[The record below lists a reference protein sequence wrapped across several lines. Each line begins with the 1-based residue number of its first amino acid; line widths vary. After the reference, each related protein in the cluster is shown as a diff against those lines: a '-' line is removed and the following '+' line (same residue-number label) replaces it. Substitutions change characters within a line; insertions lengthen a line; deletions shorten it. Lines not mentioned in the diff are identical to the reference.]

1 MKRSLGIL
9 LVVLSLM
16 LLVIGVLWLR
26 QPGLIRAYFVDWSD
40 FEEVGPNIYVSPGTP
55 DSKIDSLLLLVSQA
69 RHRNALFWG
78 ETLGKQAIL
87 YCHTSKAIREYSAIP
102 NQKEVT
108 AAFYFTPAFSYVQVG
123 PSGLN
128 SEVLAH
134 ELCHPELF
142 ERTGWYHHEF
152 NLPVWFFEG
161 LAMQLDH
168 RESYGDKRYERI
180 LTSGEHVPELREIG
194 DWPGFFGGDAF
205 VNYTVAR
212 KEVQRWL
219 KIVGKEGLF
228 ELIDGLDD
236 MEDFDSWYHQIEAE
250 KSGQVAE

>member
-1 MKRSLGIL
+1 
-9 LVVLSLM
+9 M

-26 QPGLIRAYFVDWSD
+26 QPGLIRAYFVGWSD
-40 FEEVGPNIYVSPGTP
+40 FEEVSPGIYVSPSTP

-69 RHRNALFWG
+69 RQRNALFWG
-78 ETLGKQAIL
+78 ETLGEQPIL
-87 YCHTSKAIREYSAIP
+87 YCHTAKDIRNYSAIP
-102 NQKEVT
+102 EQEDVT
-108 AAFYFTPAFSYVQVG
+108 AAFFFTPAYSYVQVG

-168 RESYGDKRYERI
+168 RPSYGDERYAR
-180 LTSGEHVPELREIG
+180 LLASGDSVPELQNIA

-219 KIVGKEGLF
+219 GIVGKEGLF
-228 ELIDGLDD
+228 ALIDGMDD
-236 MEDFDSWYHQIEAE
+236 MEDFETLYKSIEAQE
-250 KSGQVAE
+250 K